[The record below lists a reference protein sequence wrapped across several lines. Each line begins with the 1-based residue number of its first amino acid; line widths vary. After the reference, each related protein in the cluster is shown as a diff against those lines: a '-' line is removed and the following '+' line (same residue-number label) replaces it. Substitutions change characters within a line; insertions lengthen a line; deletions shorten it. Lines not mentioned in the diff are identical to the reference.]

1 MASTLRAWLAVYAK
15 GAAMGAADAVPG
27 VSGGTIALIV
37 GIYERLVSALAGLSV
52 ADVATVVALVPRL
65 GSRDG
70 RAAVAE
76 TLRALDVPFLAVLG
90 AGVVSA
96 VVTVANVVDVAYTQ
110 YPGLTFAFFFGLIAA
125 SVVVLIGEVA
135 VDTPGRI
142 GAALGGFALAFAVSA
157 QATAGTLPDGL
168 AVMVVTGAVAICAMV
183 LPGVSGSLILL
194 TLGKYETMT
203 SAVSATVDAVAA
215 GALGDAVA
223 PVATL
228 AAFSLGALAGVL
240 TFARVVQ
247 WALAEYRAATV
258 TFLVALMAGALR
270 APAVRIAD
278 ATAAWTVGSVA
289 PLVAA
294 GVVGAAAVLV
304 LDATTDDLDY

>member
-52 ADVATVVALVPRL
+52 ADAATVVALVPRL

-70 RAAVAE
+70 RATVAE
-76 TLRALDVPFLAVLG
+76 TLRTLDVPFLAVLG

-240 TFARVVQ
+240 TFARAVQ

>member
-70 RAAVAE
+70 RATVAE

>member
-52 ADVATVVALVPRL
+52 ADGATVVALVPRL

-70 RAAVAE
+70 RATVAE

-203 SAVSATVDAVAA
+203 SAVSTTVDAVAA

-228 AAFSLGALAGVL
+228 AAFSLGALVGIL

>member
-1 MASTLRAWLAVYAK
+1 
-15 GAAMGAADAVPG
+15 MGAADAVPG

-70 RAAVAE
+70 RATVAE

-96 VVTVANVVDVAYTQ
+96 VVTVASVVDVAYTQ

-203 SAVSATVDAVAA
+203 SAVSTAVDAVAA